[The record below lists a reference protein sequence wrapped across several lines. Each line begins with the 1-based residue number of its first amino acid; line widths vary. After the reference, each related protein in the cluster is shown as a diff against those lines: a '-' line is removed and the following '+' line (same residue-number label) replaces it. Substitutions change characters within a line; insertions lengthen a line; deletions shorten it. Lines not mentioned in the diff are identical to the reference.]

1 MCAGGDLME
10 KTLTESAQLL
20 QKISKAAAMRRDWE
34 TRLEEEP
41 EYNSRKKKCAEF
53 SKEATPQVTKEE
65 ESPESLKKST
75 SSQEL
80 PRALTSPNQM
90 KRTREACQARSH

>member
-1 MCAGGDLME
+1 VLNFL
-10 KTLTESAQLL
+10 KRQPRKS
-20 QKISKAAAMRRDWE
+20 QKRR
-34 TRLEEEP
+34 
-41 EYNSRKKKCAEF
+41 
-53 SKEATPQVTKEE
+53 Q
-65 ESPESLKKST
+65 SPESLKKST

>member
-1 MCAGGDLME
+1 
-10 KTLTESAQLL
+10 
-20 QKISKAAAMRRDWE
+20 MRRDWE
-34 TRLEEEP
+34 TRLAEEP

-53 SKEATPQVTKEE
+53 SKEATPEVAKEE
-65 ESPESLKKST
+65 PIPEKFEKST

-90 KRTREACQARSH
+90 KQTREACQARSH